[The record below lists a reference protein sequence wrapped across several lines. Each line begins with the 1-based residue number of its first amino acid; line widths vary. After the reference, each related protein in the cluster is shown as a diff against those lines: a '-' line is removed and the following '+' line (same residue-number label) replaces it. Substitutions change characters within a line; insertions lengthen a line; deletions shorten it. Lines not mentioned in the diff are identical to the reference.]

1 MNLSRITSK
10 KSFASLGFSAVLSLF
25 FLFPLQA
32 SEPVEAKK
40 HVEEHTSS
48 EHKKFNAGEMIL
60 EHISDSHEWHLY
72 DYTNAEGK
80 EIPVSVPLPI
90 LIYNSG
96 KIESFMSSKFNHG
109 HDTVTTA
116 NGNSYYMDSKHH
128 IQSKE
133 GESFFDFSITKN
145 VLALFTSA
153 ILILIIFISVANSY
167 TKTRLGKAPKGIQ
180 SVVEPFIIFI
190 RDEVAKPSIGRNYN
204 KYMPYLLSVFFFI
217 WLNNLLGLIPIIP
230 FGANLSGNIA
240 FTMTLALFTFAI
252 TTFSANKDYW
262 IHIFNTP
269 GVPWWLKFP
278 IPLMPV
284 VEFLGVFIKPF
295 VLTLRL
301 FANMTA
307 GHIIP
312 LAFISLIFIFGSMG
326 AAAGFGVSIMSVFLS
341 LFMKVLE
348 LLVCFLQAYV
358 FTLLS
363 AMYFGMA
370 VEEHHHEHDEEHII
384 VDEPSLYEAKH

>member
-1 MNLSRITSK
+1 MNLSRFTIK
-10 KSFASLGFSAVLSLF
+10 KSLAYLAISAVLSSFLF
-25 FLFPLQA
+25 FSAQA
-32 SEPVEAKK
+32 SEPISSKNNNEK
-40 HVEEHTSS
+40 HESPS
-48 EHKKFNAGEMIL
+48 KSKFNAGEMIL

-72 DYTNAEGK
+72 DYVNSEGV
-80 EIPVSVPLPI
+80 EVHGTVPLPI
-90 LIYNSG
+90 ILVNGS
-96 KIESFMSSKFNHG
+96 KVETFMSSAFNHG
-109 HDTVTTA
+109 HDTVLTK
-116 NGNSYYMDSKHH
+116 NGNKYFMDSKHH
-128 IQSKE
+128 IQSVA
-133 GESFFDFSITKN
+133 GDSFLDISITKN
-145 VLALFTSA
+145 VLALLTSA
-153 ILILIIFISVANSY
+153 VIILLLFLSIANSY
-167 TKTRLGKAPKGIQ
+167 TKTRLGKAPKGMQ

-204 KYMPYLLSVFFFI
+204 KYMPYLLTVFFFI
-217 WLNNLLGLIPIIP
+217 WLNNLLGLIPMIP

-278 IPLMPV
+278 VPLMPV

-384 VDEPSLYEAKH
+384 GDEPSLYEAKH